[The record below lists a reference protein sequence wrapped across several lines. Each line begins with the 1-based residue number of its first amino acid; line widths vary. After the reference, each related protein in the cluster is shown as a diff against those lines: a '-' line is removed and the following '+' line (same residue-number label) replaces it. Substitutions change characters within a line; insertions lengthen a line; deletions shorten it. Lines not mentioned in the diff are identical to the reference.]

1 MKHSAANTTITAG
14 RHGNQCHR
22 RFDCSALINGAAM
35 MLLLNLPAPV
45 LAQSQPENVLPGF
58 EVATPASVG
67 LSAAALDAA
76 TAALQAQIDA
86 GDIPGAVAAVIKD
99 GKLVYAEALGYK
111 HIESQLPMTGDALFR
126 TYSMTRPVT
135 ALGILMLQDK
145 GLLSVNDPVQK
156 YLPQFA
162 NQKVLQ
168 DADDPDVQEV
178 RDRNGDITIAQLL
191 THTSGIGDRNSA
203 FYRANNVHSYDQTLE
218 QVVNNVAALPL
229 FEDPGTVYRYGMH
242 SEVLGRVIEEV
253 SGQDITDFYQQ
264 EIFAPL
270 GMTDTMFFV
279 DESRRDRLATVYR
292 PDADGQLRP
301 HEMETIPVTEMR
313 ALNSS
318 GVGLVSSTA
327 DFLRFSQLFINNGMV
342 GDRRVLSEEGVRLAA
357 ENAVPDALMPIGANS
372 YWAGSGWT
380 LGGFAVALDPMAYNH
395 TVNEGEYWWDGSAG
409 TRFWI
414 DPQENMITIIM
425 AQVSPA
431 GGNGFRERFKTMVYE
446 ALE

>member
-1 MKHSAANTTITAG
+1 MRQTGVADFLQFKPRWLPVCSLLAAT
-14 RHGNQCHR
+14 
-22 RFDCSALINGAAM
+22 
-35 MLLLNLPAPV
+35 LLAPAV
-45 LAQSQPENVLPGF
+45 VAQSADLPGF
-58 EVATPASVG
+58 DTASPASVG
-67 LSAAALDAA
+67 LSADALDAV

-86 GDIPGAVAAVIKD
+86 GDIPGAVAAVLKD

-111 HIESQLPMTGDALFR
+111 HIESQQPMTADALFR
-126 TYSMTRPVT
+126 TYSMTRPIT
-135 ALGILMLQDK
+135 ALGILILQDK
-145 GLLSVNDPVQK
+145 GLLNVDDPVQK
-156 YLPQFA
+156 FLPQFA
-162 NQKVLQ
+162 AQKVLQ
-168 DADDPDVQEV
+168 DTGNPDVREV
-178 RDRNGDITIAQLL
+178 RERNGDVTIAQLL
-191 THTSGIGDRNSA
+191 LHTSGIGDRNSA

-242 SEVLGRVIEEV
+242 SEVLGRIIEEV
-253 SGQDITDFYQQ
+253 SGQDILSFYQQ
-264 EIFAPL
+264 EIFEPL
-270 GMTDTMFFV
+270 GMTDTVFYV

-292 PDADGQLRP
+292 PNAEGQLRP
-301 HEMETIPVTEMR
+301 HEMETIPVTEVR

-327 DFLRFSQLFINNGMV
+327 DFLRFSQLFLDNGMAN
-342 GDRRVLSEEGVRLAA
+342 GRRVLSEEGVRQAA
-357 ENAVPDALMPIGANS
+357 ENAVPPALMPIGSNG

-380 LGGFAVALDPMAYNH
+380 LGGFAVALDPSAYNH

-431 GGNGFRERFKTMVYE
+431 GGNGFRERFKTLVYE

>member
-1 MKHSAANTTITAG
+1 MKQALVTSAITSEEHHQPGYGKPAHRAVIAG
-14 RHGNQCHR
+14 V
-22 RFDCSALINGAAM
+22 
-35 MLLLNLPAPV
+35 LLAWLLPSP
-45 LAQSQPENVLPGF
+45 LFAQTPPANVLPGF
-58 EVATPASVG
+58 DTVSPASVG
-67 LSAAALDAA
+67 VSAESLSAA

-99 GKLVYAEALGYK
+99 GKLIYAEALGYK
-111 HIESQLPMTGDALFR
+111 NIESHVPMTGDALFR
-126 TYSMTRPVT
+126 TYSMTRPIT
-135 ALGILMLQDK
+135 ALGILILQDK

-162 NQKVLQ
+162 DQKVLQ
-168 DADDPDVQEV
+168 DANDPDVREV

-203 FYRANNVHSYDQTLE
+203 FYRSNGVHSYDQTLE

-229 FEDPGTVYRYGMH
+229 FEDPGTTYRYGMH

-253 SGQDITDFYQQ
+253 SGQDILSFYQQ

-270 GMTDTMFFV
+270 GMTDTMFYV
-279 DESRRDRLATVYR
+279 DGNNRDRLATVYR
-292 PDADGQLRP
+292 PDAEGQLRP
-301 HEMETIPVTEMR
+301 HEMEAIPVTEVR
-313 ALNSS
+313 ALSSS

-327 DFLRFSQLFINNGMV
+327 DFLRFSQLFLNNGMV
-342 GDRRVLSEEGVRLAA
+342 GERRVLSEEGARQAA
-357 ENAVPDALMPIGANS
+357 ENAVPDALMPIGANG
-372 YWAGSGWT
+372 YWAGSGWS
-380 LGGFAVALDPMAYNH
+380 LGGFAVALDPTTYNH
-395 TVNEGEYWWDGSAG
+395 TVNQGEYWWDGSAG

-414 DPQENMITIIM
+414 DPEENMITIIM

-431 GGNGFRERFKTMVYE
+431 SGNGFREGFKTRVYE

>member
-1 MKHSAANTTITAG
+1 MRHTGIAEFLQFNRHCLLVCSLAAATLA
-14 RHGNQCHR
+14 
-22 RFDCSALINGAAM
+22 
-35 MLLLNLPAPV
+35 LPAHV
-45 LAQSQPENVLPGF
+45 IAQSAELPGF
-58 EVATPASVG
+58 ETASPASVG
-67 LSAAALDAA
+67 LSAAALGAV

-86 GDIPGAVAAVIKD
+86 GDVPGVVAAVMKD
-99 GKLVYAEALGYK
+99 GKLVYSQALGYK
-111 HIESQLPMTGDALFR
+111 HIESQQPMTADALFR

-135 ALGILMLQDK
+135 ALGILILQDQ

-162 NQKVLQ
+162 AQKVFQ
-168 DADDPDVQEV
+168 DSNNTDVQEV

-203 FYRANNVHSYDQTLE
+203 FYRANAVHGYDQTLE

-242 SEVLGRVIEEV
+242 SEILGRIIEVV
-253 SGQDITDFYQQ
+253 SGQDILSFYEQ
-264 EIFAPL
+264 EIFEPL
-270 GMTDTMFFV
+270 GMTDTVFFV
-279 DESRRDRLATVYR
+279 DESRRERLATVYR
-292 PDADGQLRP
+292 PGADSQLRP
-301 HEMETIPVTEMR
+301 HEMETIPVTEER
-313 ALNSS
+313 ALKSS

-327 DFLRFSQLFINNGMV
+327 DFLRFSQLFLDNGMA
-342 GDRRVLSEEGVRLAA
+342 GGQRVLSEEGVRQAA
-357 ENAVPDALMPIGANS
+357 ENAVPDALMPIGSNG
-372 YWAGSGWT
+372 YWAGSGWS
-380 LGGFAVALDPMAYNH
+380 LGGFAVALDPTTYNH

-414 DPQENMITIIM
+414 DPHENMITIIM